1 MVQPILSRR
10 RILDYM
16 SYVEPWMRGT
26 LTELDPLIAALIHSF
41 QHAREDLTKWT
52 EGLPEEKICAAYG
65 EAGSVGF
72 HILHIGG
79 SVERLLTYARG
90 EQLSDAQMADLKTEQ
105 SAQMTRGELLAHLD
119 RKLTEAETFLRTIDP
134 ATFGETRYIG
144 RKRIPVTLGGLL
156 VHTAEHTQRH
166 VGEAIVTTKI
176 IREQY
181 R

>member
-1 MVQPILSRR
+1 
-10 RILDYM
+10 M
-16 SYVEPWMRGT
+16 SNVEPYVEPWMRGT
-26 LTELDPLIAALIHSF
+26 LTDLDPVIAALLHSF
-41 QHAREDLTKWT
+41 QHAREDLAKWT
-52 EGLPEEKICAAYG
+52 EGLPDEDICRKYG

-90 EQLSDAQMADLKTEQ
+90 EQLNSVQMAELKEEKT
-105 SAQMTRGELLAHLD
+105 AQLTRAELLAHLD
-119 RKLTEAETFLRTIDP
+119 GKLAAAEAFLRTVDP
-134 ATFGETRYIG
+134 TTFSATRYIG
-144 RKRIPVTLGGLL
+144 RKQIPVTLGGIL

-176 IREQY
+176 VREQY